1 MNSPIAMG
9 FEEVTNLDL
18 YLKIYGFNSY
28 IEVNMI
34 SILDIKYIFI
44 TQKEG
49 NNFNLLLGPLENKDV
64 NNLVTTFISRS
75 YKKNDIIL

>member
-1 MNSPIAMG
+1 MG

-44 TQKEG
+44 TQTEG